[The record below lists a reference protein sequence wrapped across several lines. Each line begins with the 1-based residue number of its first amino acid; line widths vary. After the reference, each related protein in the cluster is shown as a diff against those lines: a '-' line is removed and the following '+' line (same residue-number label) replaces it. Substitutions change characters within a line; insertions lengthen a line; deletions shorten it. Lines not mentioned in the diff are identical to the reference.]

1 MPTDERDAMFEKALA
16 RQLRGGGS
24 RELGNDAAT
33 ENCPDAGILAAY
45 HEQTLSREEMA
56 QCATHLAGCGHCQE
70 ILSLLAAT
78 GEIPFTAGEDVVGEP
93 SRTATVAPVVMPAP
107 KLSVRW
113 QTRYWAAPLGAM
125 AAVLLL
131 WVAVR
136 HQKEVKVNQTAGTA
150 EVALNREYAPLQEKK
165 PPAPSP
171 EADKIGSGSLEAG
184 AELRDGMAAQK
195 KESGGRDEVS
205 LATRESPSVNAKLA
219 APRAMPL
226 STPTGKS
233 KVTAGEGSGSGG
245 GIAAGI
251 VGGVGAGSAGAKMVA
266 PRATTESVEVSAA
279 APALDTQTS
288 APASSA
294 PPPAPPRVPAQN
306 QSVIVQE
313 AAPANA
319 AAKAKAGDNGAYTSS
334 AQSLEIQGR
343 NTTDLMIL
351 NSGLTGLPI
360 SAPGGNILWRA
371 GRAGRIETSRDS
383 GAHWK
388 KQKSHVKVDLSGG
401 FAPTAE
407 ICWIVGGA
415 GTILRTTDGGAHWKK
430 VASPISG
437 EIAEISAADAQHA
450 TVWDAT
456 RSSNFVTS
464 DGGITWLPVANQ

>member
-1 MPTDERDAMFEKALA
+1 MPADERDAMFEKALA
-16 RQLRGGGS
+16 RQLRGGS
-24 RELGNDAAT
+24 RELRNDAAT
-33 ENCPDAGILAAY
+33 ANCPDAGILAAY

-56 QCATHLAGCGHCQE
+56 QCATHLAGCGHCRE

-78 GEIPFTAGEDVVGEP
+78 GEIPFTAGEDVVGES
-93 SRTATVAPVVMPAP
+93 SRAATVAPIVMPAP
-107 KLSVRW
+107 KLSVRR

-165 PPAPSP
+165 SPAPSP
-171 EADKIGSGSLEAG
+171 EADKIASGSLEAG

-195 KESGGRDEVS
+195 KESAGGDEVS
-205 LATRESPSVNAKLA
+205 RATRESPSVNATLA
-219 APRAMPL
+219 APRTMPL
-226 STPTGKS
+226 NTLTAKS
-233 KVTAGEGSGSGG
+233 KATAGEGSGSGG

-251 VGGVGAGSAGAKMVA
+251 AGAKMVA

-294 PPPAPPRVPAQN
+294 LPPAN
-306 QSVIVQE
+306 T
-313 AAPANA
+313 
-319 AAKAKAGDNGAYTSS
+319 AAKANAGDSGAYTSS

-351 NSGLTGLPI
+351 NSGVTGLPI

-401 FAPTAE
+401 SAPTAE

-415 GTILRTTDGGAHWKK
+415 GTILRTTDGGARWKK
-430 VASPISG
+430 LASPISG
-437 EIAEISAADAQHA
+437 QIAGISAADAQHA

-464 DGGITWLPVANQ
+464 DGGITWLLVANQ